1 MITPISIRGSAYP
14 TTIPALNRE
23 ARLSPHGRATNSESL
38 GGVEGHASIDRVAPD
53 MSVWRWM
60 KRWPARRYSR
70 FRVLPE
76 RPFSPDSS
84 RDGFDV
90 SRRQLAA
97 DVIVRSIFIQRAYS
111 LRSNKVENNPSN
123 APEIPPRA

>member
-1 MITPISIRGSAYP
+1 MTTQISIRDDSTHAPP
-14 TTIPALNRE
+14 TVVVRE
-23 ARLSPHGRATNSESL
+23 ARLSPHGRATNPPSRTGGISAASEGVASL
-38 GGVEGHASIDRVAPD
+38 GLIGSRTRLGSVAVNQADP
-53 MSVWRWM
+53 RTN
-60 KRWPARRYSR
+60 
-70 FRVLPE
+70 
-76 RPFSPDSS
+76 SPDSS